1 MKKDSI
7 ASEYPNI
14 PIRVDESLESISEQE
29 SPKLK
34 KKKKQQ
40 SDDSVSQDSDSDSE
54 SGSEI

>member
-1 MKKDSI
+1 VKKDSI
-7 ASEYPNI
+7 SSEYPNI

-40 SDDSVSQDSDSDSE
+40 SDDSVS
-54 SGSEI
+54 